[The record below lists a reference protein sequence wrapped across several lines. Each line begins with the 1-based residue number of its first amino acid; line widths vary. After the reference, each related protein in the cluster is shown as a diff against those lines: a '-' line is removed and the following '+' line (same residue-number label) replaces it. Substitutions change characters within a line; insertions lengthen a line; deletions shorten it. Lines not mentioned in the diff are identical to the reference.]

1 MADIVL
7 SSPDMAERGKSGRTT
22 PKGTTVSRTGGRPV
36 VRPATPDG
44 SGRYTPPAFQP
55 RKVSPVWVPIL
66 MFTLFGLGA
75 LSIVLNYIGI
85 LPGAPTSWYLVG
97 GLGLVTGGFV
107 TATNLH

>member
-1 MADIVL
+1 MT
-7 SSPDMAERGKSGRTT
+7 ERGKSGRTT
-22 PKGTTVSRTGGRPV
+22 PKGTAVSRRSGRAVAGPT
-36 VRPATPDG
+36 AET

-97 GLGLVTGGFV
+97 GLALVTGGFV